1 MYTLSEAMRH
11 FPTQEFPIT
20 GDLDRDI
27 KNYMEYRKIPPYYQH
42 LDDNIYVISR
52 LRLSFGRTLTVHTL
66 TDGVIEKV
74 KHTRIENVP
83 NEIPK
88 FMRQPFLIEARHD
101 KTLFGDIEGIGGFT
115 INDEICLV
123 IGKQSERCYIQHEKA
138 SFDGRKIEDINL
150 LYDKRVHYDWYG
162 QFGQNFIQQKT
173 GKDTFAFVTILS
185 LLLEAEKTPLV
196 IDTKRDKRN
205 RKAHNAKKNSTES
218 DWITKR
224 IYIDRD
230 IKYKHASNGHAVL
243 DKNGKVLKD
252 VPVTGYVRMQHYG
265 KDNSETKWIYIEGY
279 DSKRWTSDKD
289 KKIVVDIYDKK

>member
-1 MYTLSEAMRH
+1 MRH

-101 KTLFGDIEGIGGFT
+101 KTLFGEPVNSVVTPSLSCRSPPALTPGSRRRRRRGGWPVPPARRCRGRVSPSSAYDEGRPPAPG
-115 INDEICLV
+115 
-123 IGKQSERCYIQHEKA
+123 A
-138 SFDGRKIEDINL
+138 SPCK
-150 LYDKRVHYDWYG
+150 
-162 QFGQNFIQQKT
+162 
-173 GKDTFAFVTILS
+173 
-185 LLLEAEKTPLV
+185 
-196 IDTKRDKRN
+196 
-205 RKAHNAKKNSTES
+205 
-218 DWITKR
+218 
-224 IYIDRD
+224 
-230 IKYKHASNGHAVL
+230 
-243 DKNGKVLKD
+243 
-252 VPVTGYVRMQHYG
+252 
-265 KDNSETKWIYIEGY
+265 
-279 DSKRWTSDKD
+279 
-289 KKIVVDIYDKK
+289 